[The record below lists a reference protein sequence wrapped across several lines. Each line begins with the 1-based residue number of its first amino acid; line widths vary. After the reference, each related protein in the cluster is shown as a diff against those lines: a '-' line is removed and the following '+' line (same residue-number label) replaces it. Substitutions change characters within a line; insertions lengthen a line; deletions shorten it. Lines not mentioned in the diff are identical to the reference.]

1 MTTAPDLNI
10 PLEVDRLI
18 HDPVRLVLL
27 AILHT
32 VESADFIY
40 LAGETGL
47 TKGNLS
53 SHLSRLEQAGYIHIE
68 KTYRGK
74 TPLTICRMTAE
85 GTAALETYLEQL
97 GRFLRFLTG
106 ELPQQGHS

>member
-1 MTTAPDLNI
+1 MTTPPELAI
-10 PLEVDRLI
+10 PLEMDRLI
-18 HDPVRLVLL
+18 HEPVRLVIL

-32 VESADFIY
+32 VESADFTY

-53 SHLSRLEQAGYIHIE
+53 SHLARLEQAGYIAIE

-74 TPLTICRMTAE
+74 TPLTICRMTGE
-85 GTAALETYLEQL
+85 GTEAFEAYLEQL
-97 GRFLRFLTG
+97 GRFLRFITA
-106 ELPQQGHS
+106 